1 MHANGILTDMQPTH
15 TTDSDQLH
23 HDKKTVLLCVTKA
36 SWGGA
41 QQYVYDLATNLPS
54 EQYNVVV
61 SVGETGELTKRLTD
75 HGIAVRT
82 IKALQRD
89 VSVTKEVLAIKELAS
104 LIREVQ
110 PDIIHANSSKAGV
123 IATTLGR
130 IMRVD
135 RVIFTAHAWAFNED
149 RPGWQ
154 KLTIKLIHWFNVL
167 VSHESIAVSNSIK
180 TQMNWP
186 FVQKKL
192 QVIHLGRSVQSL
204 ADKPTARQTL
214 VEQATGR
221 SLVLPNNSADL
232 WLGSI
237 SELHHIKR
245 VNVLIDAVKLLIPSF
260 PTLRYVAVHDGEE
273 RARLEQQ
280 INALGLTEHVFL
292 VGKIPNA
299 ARLIPAFDVFVLPS
313 KSEAFGYVLIEAG
326 LANVAVVASNV
337 GGILDIIIDKKTG
350 LLVEPNDPVVL
361 ADAIKTLLTNEIYRT
376 QLATAHHERSQ
387 QFTVEAMIEKTT
399 QLYQKRKLPK
409 RRLGKAIA

>member
-1 MHANGILTDMQPTH
+1 MQLPSTA
-15 TTDSDQLH
+15 DSNKPNQVR
-23 HDKKTVLLCVTKA
+23 KTVLLCVTKA

-41 QQYVYDLATNLPS
+41 QQYVYDLATNLPT

-75 HGIAVRT
+75 YGITVRT

-89 VSVTKEVLAIKELAS
+89 VSITKEVLAIKELAS
-104 LIREVQ
+104 LIREIQ
-110 PDIIHANSSKAGV
+110 PDIIHANSSKAGI
-123 IATTLGR
+123 IATLLGR

-204 ADKPTARQTL
+204 ADKTTARQTL
-214 VEQATGR
+214 VEQATSR
-221 SLVLPNNSADL
+221 SLVLPNNSTDFDL

-245 VNVLIDAVKLLIPSF
+245 VNVLIDAVKLLVPAF

-273 RARLEQQ
+273 RAQLEQQ
-280 INALGLTEHVFL
+280 IATLGLTEHVFL

-299 ARLIPAFDVFVLPS
+299 ASLIPAFDVFVLPS

-337 GGILDIIIDKKTG
+337 GGIPDIIIDKETG

-361 ADAIKTLLTNEIYRT
+361 AEAIQELLSDETYRT
-376 QLATAHHERSQ
+376 KLANAHHVRSQ

-399 QLYQKRKLPK
+399 QLYR
-409 RRLGKAIA
+409 